1 MLFDPDPL
9 SNSSTDTSIIGNLL
23 FSYYVQCS
31 ILYARGH
38 LFKAFVFTNILL
50 VLLLSTLVFLVAA
63 QRWMKQRRTSS
74 EAANSRQSDAFTFN
88 MVQFL
93 LLTCVEFYLAVVHP
107 VIYLRLKSSGGVWI
121 RGISAAV
128 VWLLCVLGGVVSY
141 RCKFIVTM
149 VLCLCL
155 LVLDL
160 AVVSFCC
167 ISVLW
172 TLKRPGPGE
181 NAEDKVDPSKQR
193 AFQTILK
200 IMLPLH
206 TG

>member
-128 VWLLCVLGGVVSY
+128 
-141 RCKFIVTM
+141 
-149 VLCLCL
+149 
-155 LVLDL
+155 
-160 AVVSFCC
+160 
-167 ISVLW
+167 
-172 TLKRPGPGE
+172 RPGPGE